1 MRILKQTALVL
12 AASAC
17 FAVPGFAQ
25 DVTGD
30 TVLAT
35 VNGKD
40 ITAAHLITLVERL
53 PENYASLEDKVLFDA
68 LLDQLI
74 QQELLAATADT
85 SSKRVQIARENEE
98 RALLAATALN
108 AVADEKLTKEAVQD
122 AYDKEFGNLPE
133 EPEFKA
139 SHILVKTEDE
149 AKELVTALEGGK
161 DFAELAK
168 EKSTGPSGPNG
179 GDLGWFGKG
188 MMVPEFENAVI
199 EMSVGDVSAPV
210 KTQFGW
216 HVLKLFETRNKPA
229 PTLEQVGASIED
241 RLRAEAIEETISK
254 LEASATVAKSAPP
267 ADVSFIRNI
276 TLLD

>member
-1 MRILKQTALVL
+1 MRIFKQTAFVL
-12 AASAC
+12 AATTCMALPS
-17 FAVPGFAQ
+17 FAQ
-25 DVTGD
+25 DITAD

-35 VNGKD
+35 VNGTD
-40 ITAAHLITLVERL
+40 ITAGHLIVLVDRL

-74 QQELLAATADT
+74 QQQLLADTADLT
-85 SSKRVQIARENEE
+85 SKLTQIARANEE

-108 AVADEKLTKEAVQD
+108 EVTDAKVTEDAIKA
-122 AYDKEFGNLPE
+122 AYDAEYGNLPV

-149 AKELVTALEGGK
+149 AKALVTELEDGK

-188 MMVPEFENAVI
+188 MMVPEFETAVLGLKPDEI
-199 EMSVGDVSAPV
+199 SAPV

-216 HVLKLFETRNKPA
+216 HVLKLFETRDKPA
-229 PTLEQVGASIED
+229 PSLDDVRGSLED
-241 RLRAEAIEETISK
+241 RLRGEAIEAGIADLEKAATIDKAET
-254 LEASATVAKSAPP
+254 PQ
-267 ADVSFIRNI
+267 DVSFIRKMN
-276 TLLD
+276 LVE